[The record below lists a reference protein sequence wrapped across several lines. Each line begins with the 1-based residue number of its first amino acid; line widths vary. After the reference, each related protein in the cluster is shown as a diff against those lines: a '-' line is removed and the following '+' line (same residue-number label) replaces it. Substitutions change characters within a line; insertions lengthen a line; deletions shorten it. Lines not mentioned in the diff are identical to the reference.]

1 MRRKIGPIIVTLA
14 GVGAIVGF
22 AYRGPISE
30 IGNAFKRE
38 VQYYFSINADSALE
52 GKIGNKDIDAMAN
65 QLEGINDDVEA
76 PDWKMETATGEVFD
90 VFLDR
95 FTFLR
100 EAGDWV
106 KGTVFK
112 ESSSDGVSETQTDN
126 SDSSEE

>member
-1 MRRKIGPIIVTLA
+1 MRRKIGPILVTLA
-14 GVGAIVGF
+14 GVGEIVGF
-22 AYRGPISE
+22 AYRGPIRE

-38 VQYYFSINADSALE
+38 VQYYFSIDADSALE
-52 GKIGNKDIDAMAN
+52 GKVGDKDIDAMAN

-76 PDWKMETATGEVFD
+76 PDWEMETATGEVFD

-106 KGTVFK
+106 KSNVLN
-112 ESSSDGVSETQTDN
+112 EPSSDGVSETETVT